1 MTDFSS
7 PMESITATLSDLV
20 GQFVDMARNSDIEPP
35 GSGARQAGLM
45 YELDTLV
52 SDFLDQNQ
60 LSADA
65 FNSLEQQVLNTIAED
80 LISEG
85 STNNENDSLDLN
97 HDELGNF
104 DAESVFTALDLS
116 ILEVSVDVPNDA
128 FAVDG
133 MDGCG

>member
-1 MTDFSS
+1 MTDST
-7 PMESITATLSDLV
+7 PAMEPITELV
-20 GQFVDMARNSDIEPP
+20 SQFLDMARNSEIEPP

-60 LSADA
+60 MSGDE
-65 FNSLEQQVLNTIAED
+65 FHNLEQKVLNSIAED
-80 LISEG
+80 LIGES
-85 STNNENDSLDLN
+85 NENDSLSLD

-116 ILEVSVDVPNDA
+116 LMETSIEAPSESFGIDA
-128 FAVDG
+128 
-133 MDGCG
+133 MDG

>member
-1 MTDFSS
+1 MTDSIHA
-7 PMESITATLSDLV
+7 MEPITELV
-20 GQFVDMARNSDIEPP
+20 SQFLDMARNSEIEPP

-60 LSADA
+60 MSGDE
-65 FNSLEQQVLNTIAED
+65 FHNLEQQVLNSIAED
-80 LISEG
+80 LISD
-85 STNNENDSLDLN
+85 SNENNSLLALD

-116 ILEVSVDVPNDA
+116 LMEPTIEPPSESFGID
-128 FAVDG
+128 AVDG
-133 MDGCG
+133 

>member
-1 MTDFSS
+1 MTMTDST
-7 PMESITATLSDLV
+7 PAMEPITELV
-20 GQFVDMARNSDIEPP
+20 SQFLDMARNSEIEPP

-60 LSADA
+60 MSGDE
-65 FNSLEQQVLNTIAED
+65 FHNLEQQVLNSIAED
-80 LISEG
+80 LISDSDE
-85 STNNENDSLDLN
+85 NNSVALD

-116 ILEVSVDVPNDA
+116 MLETSIEAPSESFGIDA
-128 FAVDG
+128 
-133 MDGCG
+133 MDS

>member
-1 MTDFSS
+1 MTNSTS
-7 PMESITATLSDLV
+7 PIEPIAATITDLV
-20 GQFVDMARNSDIEPP
+20 GQFLDMARNSEIESP

-60 LSADA
+60 LSVDE

-80 LISEG
+80 LLSEG
-85 STNNENDSLDLN
+85 STNSESTDFALN

-116 ILEVSVDVPNDA
+116 ILEVSVDQPNEA
-128 FAVDG
+128 FVVDG
-133 MDGCG
+133 IDG

>member
-1 MTDFSS
+1 MTAPSLS
-7 PMESITATLSDLV
+7 MGSITELV
-20 GQFVDMARNSDIEPP
+20 GQFLDMARNSEIEPP

-60 LSADA
+60 MSGEE
-65 FNSLEQQVLNTIAED
+65 FHNLEQQVLNSIAED
-80 LISEG
+80 LISD
-85 STNNENDSLDLN
+85 SNENDSLALD

-116 ILEVSVDVPNDA
+116 LMETTIEPPSESFGIDA
-128 FAVDG
+128 
-133 MDGCG
+133 MDG

>member
-1 MTDFSS
+1 MTDSTHA
-7 PMESITATLSDLV
+7 MEPITELV
-20 GQFVDMARNSDIEPP
+20 SQFLDMARNSEIEPP

-60 LSADA
+60 MSGDE
-65 FNSLEQQVLNTIAED
+65 FHNLEQQVLNSIAED
-80 LISEG
+80 LISD
-85 STNNENDSLDLN
+85 SNENDSLALD

-116 ILEVSVDVPNDA
+116 LMETTIEPPSDSFGIDA
-128 FAVDG
+128 
-133 MDGCG
+133 MDG

>member
-1 MTDFSS
+1 MTMTDSN
-7 PMESITATLSDLV
+7 PAMEPITELV
-20 GQFVDMARNSDIEPP
+20 SQFLDMARNSEIEPP

-60 LSADA
+60 MSGDE
-65 FNSLEQQVLNTIAED
+65 FHNLEQQVLNSIAED
-80 LISEG
+80 LISD
-85 STNNENDSLDLN
+85 SNENDSLLALD

-116 ILEVSVDVPNDA
+116 LMETTIEPPSESFGID
-128 FAVDG
+128 AVDG
-133 MDGCG
+133 

>member
-1 MTDFSS
+1 
-7 PMESITATLSDLV
+7 MEPITATITDLV
-20 GQFVDMARNSDIEPP
+20 GQFLEMARTSDIEPP

-60 LSADA
+60 LSADD
-65 FNSLEQQVLNTIAED
+65 FHHLEQQVLNTIAED

-85 STNNENDSLDLN
+85 NGGDESGGFSLN

-116 ILEVSVDVPNDA
+116 ILETSVDAPNDA
-128 FAVDG
+128 FGVDG
-133 MDGCG
+133 IEA

>member
-1 MTDFSS
+1 MTVTNSN
-7 PMESITATLSDLV
+7 PAMEPITELV
-20 GQFVDMARNSDIEPP
+20 SQFLDMARNSEIEPP

-60 LSADA
+60 MSGDE
-65 FNSLEQQVLNTIAED
+65 FHNLEQQVLNSIAED
-80 LISEG
+80 LISD
-85 STNNENDSLDLN
+85 SNENDSLLALD

-116 ILEVSVDVPNDA
+116 LMETTIEPPSESFGID
-128 FAVDG
+128 AVDG
-133 MDGCG
+133 

>member
-1 MTDFSS
+1 MTDST
-7 PMESITATLSDLV
+7 PAMEPITELV
-20 GQFVDMARNSDIEPP
+20 SQFLDMARNSEIEPP

-60 LSADA
+60 MSGDD
-65 FNSLEQQVLNTIAED
+65 FHNLEQQVLNSIAED
-80 LISEG
+80 LISD
-85 STNNENDSLDLN
+85 SNENDSLALD

-116 ILEVSVDVPNDA
+116 LMETTIEPPSESFGID
-128 FAVDG
+128 AVDG
-133 MDGCG
+133 

>member
-1 MTDFSS
+1 MTDSTS
-7 PMESITATLSDLV
+7 PMETITATITDLV
-20 GQFVDMARNSDIEPP
+20 GQFLDMARNSDIEPP

-60 LSADA
+60 LSADE

-80 LISEG
+80 LISEA
-85 STNNENDSLDLN
+85 STNNENDAFVLN

-116 ILEVSVDVPNDA
+116 ILDVSVEHPNETFVA
-128 FAVDG
+128 DG
-133 MDGCG
+133 IDG